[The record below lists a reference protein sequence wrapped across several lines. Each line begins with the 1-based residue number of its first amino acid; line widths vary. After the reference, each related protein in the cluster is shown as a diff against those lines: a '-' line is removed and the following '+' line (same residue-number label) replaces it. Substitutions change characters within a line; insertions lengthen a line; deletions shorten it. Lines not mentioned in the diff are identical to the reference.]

1 MDYVDFVAAAL
12 GIVGAL
18 VGGAGWFA
26 GAVKK
31 SYAAEREF
39 LHLRNTMNQG
49 YSDIEKQVSI
59 LSARCERM
67 ELLLLEIEIKIGGT
81 LTETIRSRNDIID
94 R

>member
-1 MDYVDFVAAAL
+1 MELVNLVAAAL

-39 LHLRNTMNQG
+39 LHLRSTMTQG
-49 YSDIEKQVSI
+49 YSDVEKELSI
-59 LSARCERM
+59 LSARLERV
-67 ELLLLEIEIKIGGT
+67 ELLLLETHMKIGSS
-81 LTETIRSRNDIID
+81 LTVTPVPKKDIID

>member
-1 MDYVDFVAAAL
+1 MELVNLVAAAL

-18 VGGAGWFA
+18 VGGASWFA

-39 LHLRNTMNQG
+39 LHLRSAMNQG
-49 YSDIEKQVSI
+49 YSDIEKELSI
-59 LSARCERM
+59 LSARLERM
-67 ELLLLEIEIKIGGT
+67 ELLLLEIEIKIGPT
-81 LTETIRSRNDIID
+81 LTGTIKPQKDIID